1 MASNGGSRGP
11 WRLLRTHRDLRLLL
25 AAGLVSMTGDWLLGV
40 GLTYAVY
47 ALTGSTLASAATLL
61 AAFVPQVVAGL
72 VAGVFVDR
80 WDRKRTMAGANLLLA
95 LGLLPLVLLDTA
107 DRIWLVYPVLVWEAL
122 VEMFFAPAEQAML
135 PRVVGDG
142 EHTEGDLVTANAL
155 NAQNQNL
162 SRLLGGALGGVAA
175 AAGGDHRGGAAGRG
189 HVRGGH
195 RAGAADPD
203 VGPGTAGWSRQAR
216 PAGWSRQARPAG
228 WARQLDRPGGLDK
241 LDRPGDRPDV
251 IGRFAALRE
260 EWVEG
265 WRASWHSPVVRVL
278 LVFGLITATGE
289 GVMGTLFAPYVRDVL
304 HGSAAVLGVVTSA
317 QAVGGI
323 VGAFV
328 VAHLGDRLR
337 PVLMLGAGSVVFG
350 LVDLAIFVYPLLLAA
365 PWPAVLGM
373 VVVGLP
379 GALVSAGM
387 MTLFQ
392 RHTLDAQR
400 GRVFSLVFV
409 TRAVSTVVGTVCAG
423 FLGGSVGIVPVL
435 AFQGVGYVAAGCL
448 VLGLLAGKRSEEATR
463 VAV

>member
-11 WRLLRTHRDLRLLL
+11 WRLLRTHHDLRLLL

-175 AAGGDHRGGAAGRG
+175 AAGGITAVALLDAVTFVVATVLVLRIRTSGR
-189 HVRGGH
+189 V
-195 RAGAADPD
+195 
-203 VGPGTAGWSRQAR
+203 
-216 PAGWSRQARPAG
+216 
-228 WARQLDRPGGLDK
+228 RPGGLDK
-241 LDRPGDRPDV
+241 LDRPGDRPGGLDKLDRPVTRPDV
-251 IGRFAALRE
+251 RGRFAALRE

-350 LVDLAIFVYPLLLAA
+350 LVDLAIFVYPLLIAA

>member
-80 WDRKRTMAGANLLLA
+80 WDRKRTMVGANLLLA
-95 LGLLPLVLLDTA
+95 LGLLPLVLLDAA

-162 SRLLGGALGGVAA
+162 SRLLGGALGR
-175 AAGGDHRGGAAGRG
+175 GGRGRGWDHRGGAAGRG

-203 VGPGTAGWSRQAR
+203 VGPGAGGWSRHAR
-216 PAGWSRQARPAG
+216 PAG
-228 WARQLDRPGGLDK
+228 
-241 LDRPGDRPDV
+241 
-251 IGRFAALRE
+251 
-260 EWVEG
+260 
-265 WRASWHSPVVRVL
+265 
-278 LVFGLITATGE
+278 
-289 GVMGTLFAPYVRDVL
+289 
-304 HGSAAVLGVVTSA
+304 
-317 QAVGGI
+317 
-323 VGAFV
+323 
-328 VAHLGDRLR
+328 
-337 PVLMLGAGSVVFG
+337 
-350 LVDLAIFVYPLLLAA
+350 
-365 PWPAVLGM
+365 
-373 VVVGLP
+373 
-379 GALVSAGM
+379 
-387 MTLFQ
+387 
-392 RHTLDAQR
+392 
-400 GRVFSLVFV
+400 
-409 TRAVSTVVGTVCAG
+409 
-423 FLGGSVGIVPVL
+423 
-435 AFQGVGYVAAGCL
+435 
-448 VLGLLAGKRSEEATR
+448 
-463 VAV
+463 

>member
-175 AAGGDHRGGAAGRG
+175 AAGGITAVALLDAVTFVVATLLVLRIRTSGRVRPGGLDKLDRP
-189 HVRGGH
+189 GGLDQLD
-195 RAGAADPD
+195 R
-203 VGPGTAGWSRQAR
+203 PGGLDK
-216 PAGWSRQARPAG
+216 
-228 WARQLDRPGGLDK
+228 LDRPGGLDK

>member
-1 MASNGGSRGP
+1 MASTGGSRGP
-11 WRLLRTHRDLRLLL
+11 WRLLRTQRDLRLLL

-80 WDRKRTMAGANLLLA
+80 WDRKHTMVGANLLLA

-135 PRVVGDG
+135 SRVVGDG
-142 EHTEGDLVTANAL
+142 EHTEGGLVTANAL

-175 AAGGDHRGGAAGRG
+175 AAGGITAVALLDAVTFLVAAALVLRIRTSGR
-189 HVRGGH
+189 VR
-195 RAGAADPD
+195 A
-203 VGPGTAGWSRQAR
+203 
-216 PAGWSRQARPAG
+216 
-228 WARQLDRPGGLDK
+228 GGLDK
-241 LDRPGDRPDV
+241 LDQAGALDRPDLL
-251 IGRFAALRE
+251 GRFAALRT
-260 EWVEG
+260 EWVTG
-265 WRASWHSPVVRVL
+265 WRASWHSPVIRVL

-350 LVDLAIFVYPLLLAA
+350 LVDLAIFVYPLLLVAA
-365 PWPAVLGM
+365 WPAVLGM

-392 RHTLDAQR
+392 QHTLDAQR

-448 VLGLLAGKRSEEATR
+448 VLGLLAGTRSGEARR

>member
-175 AAGGDHRGGAAGRG
+175 AAGGITAVALLDAVTFVVATVLVLRIRTSGRVRPGGL
-189 HVRGGH
+189 
-195 RAGAADPD
+195 DK
-203 VGPGTAGWSRQAR
+203 
-216 PAGWSRQARPAG
+216 
-228 WARQLDRPGGLDK
+228 LDRPGGLDK
-241 LDRPGDRPDV
+241 LDRPGGRQPTGRVSRPGDRPDV
-251 IGRFAALRE
+251 RGRFAALRE

-350 LVDLAIFVYPLLLAA
+350 LVDLAIFVYPLLLVA

>member
-175 AAGGDHRGGAAGRG
+175 AAGGITAVALLDAVTFVVATVLVLRIRTSGRVRPGGL
-189 HVRGGH
+189 
-195 RAGAADPD
+195 DK
-203 VGPGTAGWSRQAR
+203 
-216 PAGWSRQARPAG
+216 
-228 WARQLDRPGGLDK
+228 LDRPGGLDK
-241 LDRPGDRPDV
+241 LDRPGNRPDV
-251 IGRFAALRE
+251 RGRFAALRE
-260 EWVEG
+260 EWVGG
-265 WRASWHSPVVRVL
+265 WRASWLSPVVRVL

-392 RHTLDAQR
+392 RHTLGTQR

>member
-1 MASNGGSRGP
+1 VDGGADFLLDIVATPERHHYGVAMTSNGGMRGP

-80 WDRKRTMAGANLLLA
+80 WDRKRTMVGANLLLA

-135 PRVVGDG
+135 PRVVGEG
-142 EHTEGDLVTANAL
+142 EHAEGDLVTANAL

-162 SRLLGGALGGVAA
+162 SRLIGGALGGVAA
-175 AAGGDHRGGAAGRG
+175 AAGGITAVALLDAVTFLVAALLVLRIRTRGG
-189 HVRGGH
+189 VREP
-195 RAGAADPD
+195 RPRSEDEPVA
-203 VGPGTAGWSRQAR
+203 VVRSRLT
-216 PAGWSRQARPAG
+216 S
-228 WARQLDRPGGLDK
+228 
-241 LDRPGDRPDV
+241 
-251 IGRFAALRE
+251 LRE

-350 LVDLAIFVYPLLLAA
+350 LVDLAIFVYPLLLVAA
-365 PWPAVLGM
+365 WPAVLGM

-392 RHTLDAQR
+392 RHTFDAQR

-409 TRAVSTVVGTVCAG
+409 TRAVAQVVGTLCAG

-448 VLGLLAGKRSEEATR
+448 VLGVLAGTRSEEARR

>member
-1 MASNGGSRGP
+1 VDGGADFLLDIVATPERHHYGVAMTSNGGMRGP

-80 WDRKRTMAGANLLLA
+80 WDRKRTMVGANLLLA

-135 PRVVGDG
+135 PRVVGEG
-142 EHTEGDLVTANAL
+142 EHAEGDLVMANAL

-175 AAGGDHRGGAAGRG
+175 AAGGITAVALLDAVTFLVAALLVLRIRTRGG
-189 HVRGGH
+189 VRE
-195 RAGAADPD
+195 P
-203 VGPGTAGWSRQAR
+203 GPRSEDEPVAVVRSRLT
-216 PAGWSRQARPAG
+216 S
-228 WARQLDRPGGLDK
+228 
-241 LDRPGDRPDV
+241 
-251 IGRFAALRE
+251 LRE

-350 LVDLAIFVYPLLLAA
+350 LVDLAIFVYPLLLVAA
-365 PWPAVLGM
+365 WPAVLGM

-392 RHTLDAQR
+392 RHTFDAQR

-409 TRAVSTVVGTVCAG
+409 TRAVAQVVGTLCAG

-448 VLGLLAGKRSEEATR
+448 VLGVLAGTRSEEARR